1 MPKSQFQHVT
11 DWVFDLD
18 HTLYPPENRLFDQIE
33 GKMND
38 YIINLLGID
47 AESADRLRHRYWT
60 TYGTTLAG
68 LMKEHNIDPVPFLWE
83 VHQIDFSVIAPNPA
97 LGAAI
102 DVLPGR
108 KIIYTNGTILYA
120 NEVLNAL
127 KIRPVF
133 NAIYGVESA
142 GYRPKPERHAFET
155 VFGQDQTKTNS
166 GAMFED
172 DARNLAVPKQMGM
185 RTVLVSPSDESPA
198 AHVDFVT
205 TNLIAFLRQIV

>member
-33 GKMND
+33 TKMND
-38 YIINLLGID
+38 YIVNLLGID
-47 AESADRLRHRYWT
+47 TASADALRNRYWT

-68 LMKEHNIDPVPFLWE
+68 LMNEHDIDPVPFLWE
-83 VHQIDFSVIAPNPA
+83 VHQIDFSAIAPNPD

-102 DVLPGR
+102 DALPGR

-127 KIRPVF
+127 KIRYAF

-142 GYRPKPERHAFET
+142 GYHPKPQRHAFET
-155 VFGQDQTKTNS
+155 VFGHDQTKTNS

-172 DARNLAVPKQMGM
+172 DVRNLAVPKQLGM
-185 RTVLVSPSDESPA
+185 RTVLVSRSDESSA

-205 TNLIAFLRQIV
+205 ANLTAFLRQIV

>member
-33 GKMND
+33 TKMND
-38 YIINLLGID
+38 YIVNLLGID
-47 AESADRLRHRYWT
+47 TASADALRNRYWT

-68 LMKEHNIDPVPFLWE
+68 LMKEHGIDPLPFLWE
-83 VHQIDFSVIAPNPA
+83 VHQIDFSAIAPNPE

-102 DVLPGR
+102 DALPGR
-108 KIIYTNGTILYA
+108 KIVYTNGTILYA

-127 KIRPVF
+127 KIRYAF

-142 GYRPKPERHAFET
+142 GYRPKPQRHAFET
-155 VFGQDQTKTNS
+155 VFGRDQTKTNS

-172 DARNLAVPKQMGM
+172 DVRNLAVPKQLGM
-185 RTVLVSPSDESPA
+185 RTVLVSRSDESSA

-205 TNLIAFLRQIV
+205 ANLSAFLRQIV

>member
-47 AESADRLRHRYWT
+47 AESADTLRNRYWT

-68 LMKEHNIDPVPFLWE
+68 LMKEHNIDPVPFLWD
-83 VHQIDFSVIAPNPA
+83 VHQIDFSVIVPNPA

-102 DVLPGR
+102 DALPGR

-142 GYRPKPERHAFET
+142 GYRPKPERQAFET

-185 RTVLVSPSDESPA
+185 RTVLVSPSDESST